1 MAARTR
7 KILHDDETRAK
18 IQAAQIINRMMGCLN
33 GELMLDSNQVSCG
46 KALLNK
52 VLPDLQSTTVKGDE
66 ENPLQLVSKV
76 ERIIRHVGQNTANR
90 DGSGS

>member
-18 IQAAQIINRMMGCLN
+18 IQAAQIINRFQDCLN
-33 GELMLDSNQVSCG
+33 GNITLDAQQVSVG

-52 VLPDLQSTTVKGDE
+52 VLPDLSATT
-66 ENPLQLVSKV
+66 LQGGEDGEGLK
-76 ERIIRHVGQNTANR
+76 IIITGVPRAE
-90 DGSGS
+90 D